1 MPAYVVSMMSIE
13 DAETYRK
20 YTDRTPPIVAKYG
33 GKFLTRGEEVTTVE
47 GTPYEGRMVLLE
59 FPDKASI
66 EAWFNDPEYQEAM
79 KFRHASSTMNMLL
92 IQEGGQNT
100 LNPDPKLSK

>member
-1 MPAYVVSMMSIE
+1 MPAYIVSMMSIE
-13 DAETYRK
+13 DAEVYKK
-20 YTDRTPPIVAKYG
+20 YTDKTPPIVKKYG
-33 GKFLTRGEEVTTVE
+33 GKFLTRGEKVTTVE

-66 EAWFNDPEYQEAM
+66 EAWFNDPEYQAVM

-92 IQEGGQNT
+92 VQEGGENT
-100 LNPDPKLSK
+100 LNPDPKL